1 MAEKVGARQ
10 LAPNRRSR
18 LKGLGL
24 TTALAG
30 GAPAILKASPSGSAS
45 EVAMRRPG
53 KSTGGLA
60 APTLPSAAV
69 IAFGINGNVDWLVAF
84 LVFLGSGTGAW
95 LGAKFQ
101 DRIPEFVLSGVFAVV
116 LLGSAVRMWL

>member
-1 MAEKVGARQ
+1 MGFSWFKALLVGLVAGF
-10 LAPNRRSR
+10 AS
-18 LKGLGL
+18 GLLGIGGGVIVVPGLVLLVGL
-24 TTALAG
+24 TQYTAA
-30 GAPAILKASPSGSAS
+30 ATSVVTIVMSA
-45 EVAMRRPG
+45 
-53 KSTGGLA
+53 
-60 APTLPSAAV
+60 SAAV